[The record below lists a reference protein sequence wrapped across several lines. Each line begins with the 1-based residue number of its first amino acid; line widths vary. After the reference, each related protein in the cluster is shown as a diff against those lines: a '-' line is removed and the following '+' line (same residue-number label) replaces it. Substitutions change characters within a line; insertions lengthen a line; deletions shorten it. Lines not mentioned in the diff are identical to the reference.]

1 MDEARLFVVH
11 SDRTRSKGL
20 KLEHRKFC
28 TNMQKN
34 FFTGKVIEHWNRV
47 PRKVVESPS
56 IEIFKTCLD
65 AYQSNLL

>member
-1 MDEARLFVVH
+1 
-11 SDRTRSKGL
+11 
-20 KLEHRKFC
+20 
-28 TNMQKN
+28 MQKN